1 MAAVTLSV
9 MAERPEFARFP
20 NVTFV
25 EGETSE
31 SVIYSPGGPADQHL
45 AEVFAA
51 HGLEG
56 SGYDWQS
63 AVHASLL
70 ERPELLERFRFDCEA
85 GMFCAYGTDRAAL
98 GEVASTLE
106 SLLQRPVLLVE
117 ALEVAA
123 EHDLFD

>member
-1 MAAVTLSV
+1 

-31 SVIYSPGGPADQHL
+31 SVIYSPNGPADQHL